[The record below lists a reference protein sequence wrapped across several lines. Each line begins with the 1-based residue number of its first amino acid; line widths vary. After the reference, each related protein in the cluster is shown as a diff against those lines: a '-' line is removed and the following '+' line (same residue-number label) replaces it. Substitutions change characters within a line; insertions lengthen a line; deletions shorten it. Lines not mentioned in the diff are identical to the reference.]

1 MNFIVNIFLEAWHL
15 LVESSVYIIFG
26 LIVGGF
32 LQIILRPDTIARH
45 LGQGRFRSVFKAA
58 LLGIPIPLCSCGV
71 LPTALSLKKQGA
83 NNGATTAFMIST
95 PESGVDSIA
104 ITYALMDPI
113 MTIAR
118 PVSAF
123 LTATIAGI
131 LENIV
136 SFREAQPSLPSG
148 SSPSLDSC
156 CNGNHNHSKE
166 FHKPPSFMKKL
177 YLGFRYA
184 LVEFW
189 GDLAGWFLI
198 GILIAGV
205 ITTLIPDDIFT
216 RYFGSGLSAMLF
228 MLLIGIPLF
237 ICATASTPIA
247 AALIL
252 KGVSPGAALVFLL
265 AGPATNAASLIVL
278 MGILG
283 KRATAIYL
291 TTIAVAAVICGLAV
305 EQVYGALGL
314 SAQAMVGQATEI
326 IPGWAGLSGAVILL
340 LFSVK
345 PVTRSIMKRFHIRP
359 KHDHES
365 HIHPT
370 PLGETCTTASPVES
384 PCKCSSV
391 PVGS

>member
-1 MNFIVNIFLEAWHL
+1 LSSIRFQNGKQAKGTFNQMNFIVNILLAAWHL
-15 LVESSVYIIFG
+15 LMESSVYIIFG
-26 LIVGGF
+26 LIVAGF
-32 LQIILRPDTIARH
+32 LQIFLRPETIAHH

-71 LPTALSLKKQGA
+71 LPAALSLKKQGA
-83 NNGATTAFMIST
+83 NNGATTAFMIAT

-123 LTATIAGI
+123 LTATAAGI
-131 LENIV
+131 MENMVSFKETQPVIV
-136 SFREAQPSLPSG
+136 SDPSL
-148 SSPSLDSC
+148 SLNSC
-156 CNGNHNHSKE
+156 CNDNHDHSAE
-166 FHKPPSFMKKL
+166 CHQHPSFMKKL

-189 GDLAGWFLI
+189 GDLAGWFLV
-198 GILIAGV
+198 GILIAGI
-205 ITTLIPDDIFT
+205 ITSLIPDDIFT
-216 RYFGSGLSAMLF
+216 RYFGSGFAAMLL
-228 MLLIGIPLF
+228 MLAVGIPLF

-265 AGPATNAASLIVL
+265 AGPATNAASLTVL

-283 KRATAIYL
+283 KRATVIYL
-291 TTIAVAAVICGLAV
+291 TTIAVSAVFCGLAV
-305 EQVYGALGL
+305 EQVYEALGL
-314 SAQAMVGQATEI
+314 SAQAMIGQASAI
-326 IPGWAGLSGAVILL
+326 IPGWAGLAGAVVLL

-345 PVTRSIMKRFHIRP
+345 PVTRSIMKRFHIGP
-359 KHDHES
+359 VHDHAS
-365 HIHPT
+365 HIH
-370 PLGETCTTASPVES
+370 
-384 PCKCSSV
+384 
-391 PVGS
+391 